1 LPAVIIFW
9 IFTLFVGSSAF
20 AFASI
25 FLQLGLGWSL
35 VYALAAMVVCR
46 GLLSLIRRWL
56 ILSERISPES
66 DTLTRT
72 VETNRAI
79 FWRRALYVAA
89 LPVLYFVGA
98 YYLFGLAP
106 QDAFD
111 ALPAAIV
118 AGLTNLLYI
127 LFLLGAN
134 FMLFLGPF
142 YLYTRIGK
150 TMINPDDA
158 NFGVSIDDVRGQKAA
173 VNEMKRILRLIEHGR
188 LFVKAGGKRER
199 GVLMVGPPGTGKTML
214 AKAIASTLH
223 VPIYIAA
230 GGSFAGMFLGI
241 DALSVFL
248 MVRAARKK
256 AKVWGGCIVFIDEID
271 ALGQRRGGMGGG
283 MMGGM
288 GGMFGGGQ
296 LGLNMLLV
304 LMDGIDNPGLIVRQ
318 LRGLVNL
325 TLDGLFLPRVIAF
338 NGTRVPLRIRPLKAP
353 NYNILFIGATNRPS
367 VLDEALTRPGRFGRQ
382 IVFRLPKRE
391 DRKDIAAL
399 YFDKKQ
405 HDPALDAPGRRE
417 EFARITE
424 DYSPADIEQVLSLA
438 LVYAFED
445 GRQALNWQD
454 IREAM
459 GNVEAGL
466 AIPVE
471 YTERDKIAVARHEL
485 GHAVA
490 SQFFKTDHAHVR
502 LSIRRRAT
510 VHGEIGG
517 YHKSLPAEE
526 EWLEFRSQLAADI
539 RHYLGSIACE
549 HVFYGENTSG
559 VFGDLRSATA
569 IACRMVGTIG
579 MGADA
584 LDPQMSTKA
593 ANIGE
598 QLISV
603 SQVAEGAH
611 EQGTWVGAVV
621 NSPRGR
627 RVVGQLLGAA
637 YIDDWRL
644 MYVNKEA
651 IDLAAE
657 ALMAQGDLMGD
668 EISGLLDSVGLRAPT
683 ASDPYPEDLPMVPEQ
698 RPAVLREAEP
708 A

>member
-1 LPAVIIFW
+1 
-9 IFTLFVGSSAF
+9 
-20 AFASI
+20 
-25 FLQLGLGWSL
+25 
-35 VYALAAMVVCR
+35 
-46 GLLSLIRRWL
+46 
-56 ILSERISPES
+56 
-66 DTLTRT
+66 
-72 VETNRAI
+72 
-79 FWRRALYVAA
+79 
-89 LPVLYFVGA
+89 
-98 YYLFGLAP
+98 
-106 QDAFD
+106 
-111 ALPAAIV
+111 
-118 AGLTNLLYI
+118 
-127 LFLLGAN
+127 
-134 FMLFLGPF
+134 
-142 YLYTRIGK
+142 
-150 TMINPDDA
+150 
-158 NFGVSIDDVRGQKAA
+158 
-173 VNEMKRILRLIEHGR
+173 
-188 LFVKAGGKRER
+188 
-199 GVLMVGPPGTGKTML
+199 
-214 AKAIASTLH
+214 
-223 VPIYIAA
+223 
-230 GGSFAGMFLGI
+230 
-241 DALSVFL
+241 
-248 MVRAARKK
+248 
-256 AKVWGGCIVFIDEID
+256 
-271 ALGQRRGGMGGG
+271 
-283 MMGGM
+283 
-288 GGMFGGGQ
+288 
-296 LGLNMLLV
+296 
-304 LMDGIDNPGLIVRQ
+304 
-318 LRGLVNL
+318 
-325 TLDGLFLPRVIAF
+325 
-338 NGTRVPLRIRPLKAP
+338 
-353 NYNILFIGATNRPS
+353 
-367 VLDEALTRPGRFGRQ
+367 
-382 IVFRLPKRE
+382 
-391 DRKDIAAL
+391 
-399 YFDKKQ
+399 
-405 HDPALDAPGRRE
+405 
-417 EFARITE
+417 
-424 DYSPADIEQVLSLA
+424 
-438 LVYAFED
+438 
-445 GRQALNWQD
+445 
-454 IREAM
+454 
-459 GNVEAGL
+459 
-466 AIPVE
+466 
-471 YTERDKIAVARHEL
+471 
-485 GHAVA
+485 VA

>member
-1 LPAVIIFW
+1 MIIFW
-9 IFTLFVGSSAF
+9 IFTFFVGSSAF
-20 AFASI
+20 AFAYI
-25 FLQLGLGWSL
+25 FLQLGLGWS
-35 VYALAAMVVCR
+35 VAYALVALLLCR
-46 GLLSLIRRWL
+46 GLLSLVRRWL
-56 ILSERISPES
+56 ILSERMSPES

-89 LPVLYFVGA
+89 VPILYFAGA
-98 YYLFGLAP
+98 YYLAGLAP
-106 QDAFD
+106 ADALD
-111 ALPAAIV
+111 ALPGAIV

-134 FMLFLGPF
+134 FVLFLGPF

-158 NFGVSIDDVRGQKAA
+158 NFGVNIDDVRGQKAA

-271 ALGQRRGGMGGG
+271 ALGQRRSGVGGGG

-304 LMDGIDNPGLIVRQ
+304 LMDGIDNPGMIVRQ

-382 IVFRLPKRE
+382 LVFRLPKRE

-405 HDPALDAPGRRE
+405 HDPTLDTPGRRE

-445 GRQALNWQD
+445 GREALNWQD

-539 RHYLGSIACE
+539 RHYLGSLACE

-584 LDPQMSTKA
+584 LDAQMSTKA

-611 EQGTWVGAVV
+611 EQGTWVGAVL
-621 NSPRGR
+621 NSPHGR

-698 RPAVLREAEP
+698 RPAVVQAAEL

>member
-1 LPAVIIFW
+1 MIIFW
-9 IFTLFVGSSAF
+9 IFTFFVGSSAF
-20 AFASI
+20 AFAYI
-25 FLQLGLGWSL
+25 FLQLGLGWS
-35 VYALAAMVVCR
+35 VAYALVALLLCR
-46 GLLSLIRRWL
+46 GLLSLVRRWL
-56 ILSERISPES
+56 ILSERMSPES

-89 LPVLYFVGA
+89 VPILYFAGA
-98 YYLFGLAP
+98 YYLAGLAP
-106 QDAFD
+106 ADALD
-111 ALPAAIV
+111 ALPGAIV

-134 FMLFLGPF
+134 FVLFLGPF

-158 NFGVSIDDVRGQKAA
+158 NFGVNIDDVRGQKAA

-271 ALGQRRGGMGGG
+271 ALGQRRSGVGGGG

-304 LMDGIDNPGLIVRQ
+304 LMDGIDNPGMIVRQ

-382 IVFRLPKRE
+382 LVFRLPKRE

-405 HDPALDAPGRRE
+405 HDPTLDTPGRRE

-445 GRQALNWQD
+445 GREALNWQD

-539 RHYLGSIACE
+539 RHYLGSLACE

-584 LDPQMSTKA
+584 LDAQMSTKA

-611 EQGTWVGAVV
+611 EQGTWVGAVL

-698 RPAVLREAEP
+698 RPAVVQAAEL